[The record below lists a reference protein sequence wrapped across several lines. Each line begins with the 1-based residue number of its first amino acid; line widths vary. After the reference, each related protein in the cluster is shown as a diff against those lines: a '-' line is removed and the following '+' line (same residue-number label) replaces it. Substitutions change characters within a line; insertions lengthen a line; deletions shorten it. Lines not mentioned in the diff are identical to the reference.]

1 MRRATFPNVIC
12 GAMTDNL
19 FEQPPNATP
28 LGPDEIANLRVAA
41 VSRAQLNELES
52 DNVARSRRWAMKS
65 RKDCFTP
72 VFLIGLHSRMFST
85 VWRWAGRFRT
95 HEVNIGNTKPHEI
108 EVAVHQAFDDAKA
121 WIEYKTYEPAEFA
134 LRLHHRLVLIHPFV
148 NGNGRSTRLIAD
160 VACKRLG
167 AKPFS
172 WGAVSLTETSEART
186 AYVAAL
192 KAADDH
198 DLAPLIAF
206 AQS

>member
-1 MRRATFPNVIC
+1 MS
-12 GAMTDNL
+12 DNL

-41 VSRAQLNELES
+41 VSRAQLNALES
-52 DNVARSRRWAMKS
+52 DNVARGRRWAMKS
-65 RKDCFTP
+65 RKDCFAP
-72 VFLIGLHSRMFST
+72 EFLIGLHSRMFST
-85 VWRWAGRFRT
+85 VWGWAGRYRV
-95 HEVNIGNTKPHEI
+95 HDVNIGTTKPHEI

-121 WIEYKTYEPAEFA
+121 WIDYKSYEPAELA

-148 NGNGRSTRLIAD
+148 NGNGRSTRLLAD
-160 VACKRLG
+160 VAGKRLQ

-172 WGAVSLTETSEART
+172 WGAVSLIETSAART

-192 KAADDH
+192 KAADEH
-198 DLAPLIAF
+198 DFKPLIAF